1 MYGTRKSSLPAKA
14 MDRVNQE
21 TLARA
26 SNKSLINQG
35 NFNSIELPLEGLSF
49 LFCFGENKS
58 KIQNET
64 NKTDFMRSIKVEHYY
79 R

>member
-1 MYGTRKSSLPAKA
+1 

-49 LFCFGENKS
+49 LFCLGENKS

-64 NKTDFMRSIKVEHYY
+64 NKTDFMRSIKGFLWVENNGDNTIPF